1 MKPYHI
7 VALLALLLTPFIA
20 SSQSLEETIV
30 RDMKQYGYFVEW
42 KDSLDKRMYSV
53 RDRQPWGDPETFAA
67 TFFVARSPEQPVPP
81 QEIDGRII
89 IMSEMLE
96 VPDDTDTHTVA
107 MKYALKSD
115 VILHC
120 AGYMSLVQEK
130 GKTMLYLV
138 HRIDEKSYDKQAF
151 KRTLDCMKEEWKK
164 WEDWR

>member
-1 MKPYHI
+1 MLSFNSIEMNSTRSDLHSRISCTKPAQLPL
-7 VALLALLLTPFIA
+7 VL
-20 SSQSLEETIV
+20 S
-30 RDMKQYGYFVEW
+30 
-42 KDSLDKRMYSV
+42 
-53 RDRQPWGDPETFAA
+53 
-67 TFFVARSPEQPVPP
+67 ARPPEQPVPP
-81 QEIDGRII
+81 QKIDGRII

-96 VPDDTDTHTVA
+96 VTDDTDTHTVA

-120 AGYMSLVQEK
+120 AGYMSLVQEE